1 MSLDNNVNDKRV
13 VVITGFSK
21 GIGKSVAEEFAKAEY
36 NVLINSMDEQEL
48 KIAAEEISNTV
59 SDRNRIAFVAGD
71 ISNQHFSE
79 LLMDEALRK
88 FGRIDV
94 LINNGKITV
103 EPNKINEN
111 DSNPKP
117 KTNSKQPP
125 YFVLEEFD
133 LISPK
138 IKGVYFSIKAAVT
151 RMLYNN
157 KNNSSIINISSCQG
171 CMPLSAANLC
181 TSYRSGVD
189 PYVDS
194 MANTETIT
202 KTIALELADK
212 GIRVNGIIPGLVDKD
227 MNEEVCGDTYKI
239 NQKENEIP
247 IKRIARPQEISKV
260 ALFLASED
268 ASYITGAMIPVD
280 GGLILSRPN
289 YFVEVS

>member
-1 MSLDNNVNDKRV
+1 MSFDNNVNDKRV

-21 GIGKSVAEEFAKAEY
+21 GIGKSVAEEFAKAGY
-36 NVLINSMDEQEL
+36 NVLINSMDEREL
-48 KIAAEEISNTV
+48 KIAAEEISNAIG
-59 SDRNRIAFVAGD
+59 DRNRIDFVAGD
-71 ISNQHFSE
+71 ISNQQFSE
-79 LLMDEALRK
+79 LLMDEALLK

-111 DSNPKP
+111 DDNPKP
-117 KTNSKQPP
+117 KINSKQPP

-138 IKGVYFSIKAAVT
+138 IKGVYFSIKSAVK
-151 RMLYNN
+151 RMLNNN

-181 TSYRSGVD
+181 TFSRSGID
-189 PYVDS
+189 PYIDS

-227 MNEEVCGDTYKI
+227 MNEELCEDTYKI

-247 IKRIARPQEISKV
+247 IKRIAKPQEISKV
-260 ALFLASED
+260 ALFLASEN